1 MSERGSRRW
10 LEGLEMPD
18 LMRRLDM
25 LSAIPEDKA
34 TPEGLKRT
42 VRALNPAPKV
52 RRPCFV
58 CGRHRAIS
66 QSHHLVEVGLVA
78 KVLRSMC
85 IYDWAPPIPA
95 ISLCPNHHAY
105 RHALKRRRKAEIS
118 EEGGREISDAEWD
131 RLVEIEERQN
141 ASRDSVWQEVRRE
154 FLERKEAY
162 RQSKQREGDERGE
175 R

>member
-1 MSERGSRRW
+1 MSERGFRRW

-18 LMRRLDM
+18 LMRRLDV

-42 VRALNPAPKV
+42 VRAFNPAPKV

-78 KVLRSMC
+78 KVLRAMC

-95 ISLCPNHHAY
+95 VSLCPNHHAY
-105 RHALKRRRKAEIS
+105 WHALKRRRKAEIS
-118 EEGGREISDAEWD
+118 EVGREISDAEWD

-141 ASRDSVWQEVRRE
+141 ASRDSVWQEVRRK
-154 FLERKEAY
+154 FLEREEAY
-162 RQSKQREGDERGE
+162 RQSKHREGEKRGE

>member
-1 MSERGSRRW
+1 
-10 LEGLEMPD
+10 MPD

-78 KVLRSMC
+78 KVLRGMC

-154 FLERKEAY
+154 FLEREEAY